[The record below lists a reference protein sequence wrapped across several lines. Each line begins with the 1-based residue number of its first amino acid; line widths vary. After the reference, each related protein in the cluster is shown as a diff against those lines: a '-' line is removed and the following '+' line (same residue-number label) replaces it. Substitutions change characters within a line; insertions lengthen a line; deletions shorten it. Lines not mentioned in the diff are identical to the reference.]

1 MKKLLSILVM
11 VLFGVTTVCAEKA
24 PAENSNSS
32 KKDYGVVVGVQVA
45 GEGVIGQGGRAGVW
59 HEKLDANTV
68 TNSSNGKWTNT
79 EDVAYHYDYETSSR
93 AFGIFNPK
101 YYNYA
106 NQSYYYYAVP
116 STGYYFDSWTLT
128 NTDLSYTTIQTN
140 ASTNGHDNEWEVKYR
155 MFCVHSNDYYSYT
168 TYPHAI
174 PLMTANFKK
183 QAIYRDYVQVQAIYR
198 DISGNVKTDPN
209 TGEPVLGGGV
219 VSVGDAI
226 DANST
231 STDAAGTNT
240 LIRGGKATNKF
251 SYTYH
256 AQADKNFVFKGWS
269 ESPTGIPLLS
279 DVNTTITK
287 EWETATN
294 DENNPYVAPVLYA
307 VFQQEFTYYY
317 TGATAYVAG
326 ETEGGEIRV
335 SYDGGANYTAF
346 APSIQDNGLKSQ
358 LNDPNLKIRYDA
370 KVLDDSKYA
379 FRGWSKSSA
388 EGQSSM
394 YPNPHDDEHTMEA
407 ENTLENNPYV
417 PETWYAIFASYYYKN
432 PPALVATNS
441 KGSGKVSVSNTT
453 ATPSVW
459 YDEMP
464 AGELVQKPAT
474 GNAHTYTVTYHAKAD
489 DGARFVGWYS
499 SADASVQVSQ
509 DNPYT
514 RQYATSSMDKD
525 NPMIEAPLYAA
536 FRSDID
542 IRQQDRMIVYI
553 DDEGNGNINDSKVLI
568 DFQKANTLTATLS
581 GTDASLFSLSNRS
594 GSKSGSSIT
603 FDATQGLIE
612 LVVAY
617 NGNLKDAV
625 GKVANIT
632 LSATYGDK
640 NITRPV
646 TIVVEEA
653 PIITFLPT
661 DGKGAYTIKMTNGS
675 GINYTMNADV
685 QENIKV
691 PVTHESMSNIEMN
704 LTNDVTTDKYYF
716 FGWQIIDG
724 DVISY
729 LSYDKLCT
737 YQFTK
742 PVKVRA
748 EFIPNNAATFIIK
761 GDETPYYDLKRAL
774 EDASIRFSRLGPQVV
789 VFNNEYGKTGAAQ
802 KTGILAKPKN
812 ATEYV
817 IPNGVTLLIPYSAD
831 FVARL
836 EALTVDDYLET
847 GNANGLNCYRKLI
860 LEDGTNIRVERGGNI
875 CVGAQMVINGL
886 TVASLPYKFG
896 HIELG
901 NNCHIQFE
909 EGSTLFAWGYITN
922 PAGTNITNDNINT
935 VGRVTIDKGAT
946 VHESF
951 MYADWRGGNATAD
964 FIQLDGPV
972 AGVAAAMGINTNGYR
987 YQVFPMSQYY
997 IQNVEAP
1004 MTIRRGATE
1013 ILSTAVYTNN
1023 SKTRASLTFM
1033 AENAGLFRL
1042 KSDDVSVTK
1051 YYDPLTD
1058 RLKMYVHG
1066 SSVANSKATMGTM
1079 ELNLGSLP
1087 LIGDLSCNS
1096 KDYVLPINNNMD
1108 VSVENVTIT
1117 SPYNM
1122 AMMAGST
1129 FNIASTAHF
1138 KNEAQFY
1145 VYDVDESKLTVNG
1158 KETGYCGV
1166 YNNPIVPLTKRLG
1179 SNLTFKRAT
1188 LYNSYYYNPI
1198 NLQDATIIIDG
1209 VFENSSTGYLLTTKG
1224 GARIISN
1231 GGGKVIISKEGK
1243 PSTGSGGSLTRNQ
1256 TPFQYIQ
1263 GESGQFVD
1271 VPMKRYLPALLNGDG
1286 TYVDANINTYT
1297 YYNDKWNIG
1306 DVTAGNTPSITE
1318 NFAPEFEVGAISLPL
1333 TYVGATSKQTLT
1345 ITPSNKSSIA
1355 ADYWDNVTWTT
1366 TLEGEN
1372 ADQYVYPTGT
1382 LPKGVMPSDDVIFAP
1397 TSDGKKYAT
1406 LTISATYS
1414 HKADETNATIA
1425 YNYVQTIH
1433 LIADASYL
1441 QPNKLAFAD
1450 LSKLYEGQGA
1460 IDLFQS
1466 GTQNNKKPISITIT
1480 PNPNVVEEERGAAD
1494 ANGTT
1499 DAATITPRK
1508 VGSII
1513 IKATQDPDYDYDY
1526 NIAGTTITKTITI
1539 TEPVVWNWGDL
1550 YFGTVNEHPVTIL
1563 NGAISWTLVEKEDK
1577 KNIIDFKGSSP
1588 NYTATI
1594 ADQIAG
1600 KYEVTFTYSD
1610 NKGVTKDFISTVYT
1624 NPRHLRVDVNND
1636 TVYRAV
1642 TLSANM
1648 QVNYHSNRKAV
1659 GFSSTAQNISQWKMT
1674 FLGVPDKIYFIPE
1687 GDNTWQI
1694 EESSNGI
1701 NWTTSMPWKYLTTN
1715 EHFEM
1720 SLLPS
1725 TSYLRVSYGA
1735 GDLDSAYLKELYI
1748 TELAEVKADVKK
1760 LYMPIDG
1767 VNNAIKEVVLT
1778 YANTGLLSI
1787 RTTDPTNFQLKFSD
1801 SDATPTE
1808 VLSIP
1813 ATTDENPFGIKGVD
1827 VVCKA
1832 TVETSAELLVF
1843 NGSQLVLQIPIYAYL
1858 FPQEL
1863 PIKLATDQP
1872 AGGDRYYF
1880 VTTHSHNAEWDGTDG
1895 VRTLTMNNA
1904 VSDAAP
1910 YVTFAFEGAP
1920 TFISFDYTSAA
1931 KGVWKI
1937 EESTDGKDFSNVT
1950 PATDDVMADGKFKRT
1965 VSNTSKYIKVIYES
1979 AYAEKV
1985 DLTDITIV
1993 GAASV
1998 VVDPTKMELDF
2009 DVAKKLTL
2017 TTVNL
2022 TAVNIATSSA
2032 NFKIAPTTTNDYKQ
2046 TIELDTQTNPDQLGE
2061 NKMGNIVF
2069 DVKWTGNQMVEYGTI
2084 VITNPND
2091 GNAVLATVEL
2101 TGIKNSITDGDIN
2114 IYTGVPSPE
2123 YTLKGTFEGSSHRKV
2138 DISAAFSADATPK
2151 PLFDYVVVYGETTT
2165 NDDNKTITTPNSTA
2179 GSNAKTPYYIY
2190 KKSGDGKSYVLDQ
2203 LVENANSSTKAW
2215 SQNGD
2220 DAVTITSGNAVS
2232 MYITGFCPYAT
2243 TGYTKDEEGVW
2254 YFRANAGQSIDVYLQ
2269 DCYIYSRAKTID
2281 GHTFA
2286 TRSDGQS
2293 FVDHYSRGT
2302 GAVLVFACN
2311 DKVNTPMNVTIH
2323 TLDNNLLKSNYGCF
2337 LQSLVGRAFQV
2348 SSPIQIRLLDDT
2360 YATAS
2365 TTTLNFTDEWPA
2377 SQHAKTGEGVR
2388 TNGFLSLQK
2397 QVNNAPSIDMGNS
2410 NTVVNFNGGQV
2421 ELQNAQI
2428 ISTNYASS
2436 LAICPRSGKFAGIFL
2451 AYGLGADDVGGT
2463 VNFKDGTT
2471 TVLPMWVSPNYFESY
2486 LCEKDAD
2493 GNYIKNAKGEY
2504 LTTCLR
2510 TPANTYV
2517 SGGSHCM
2524 MRACSEPQRQ
2534 GGAPKDK
2541 AGNDGKLLGLY
2552 KFPKNPETG
2561 KKGGWTTNGT
2571 NGLVTPTAGNVPNG
2585 YKVESVTPNNNG
2597 TDNAEDD
2604 YLNFWFDP
2612 NFEPSAQPEK
2622 DKKISFWKTSMTR
2635 ISAEYANYGE
2645 RFVGGET
2652 SVEFDGTEQ
2661 MEIVKNLLYCKI
2673 DENIRN
2679 VIIRD
2684 DFMAPVK
2691 NPAPEGDGFIPIHP
2705 TKIGSALN
2713 SEDAELENFITNG
2726 EQYQVENKV
2735 YYITTATAD
2744 IWNAFTAPFDV
2755 ANVYVMETYPEE
2767 LLEEM
2772 EWKERKSRG
2781 EILEFQAEQNAYF
2794 AGFFGVTI
2802 ALGQDKNFDRIY
2814 QEYMQWANAQGYEY
2828 PVGGMRTLI
2837 PYNGT
2842 NWDKADFYLNE
2853 NTADWTIDN
2862 LDDGNFTTAWQFP
2875 DATDGILM
2883 HQGKTYAMLFPF
2895 CTGCGE
2901 SIDDREYWDY
2911 WSGKFIIFES
2921 VDGTLEKPHKIYGS
2935 SQVGSLVS
2943 GLSSVD
2949 EGVAKLLGNSSFAE
2963 VTLSSP
2969 SPYPVLYYS
2978 GDLKHST
2985 FYAITD
2991 DTPGVKPT
2999 ESFLVANSV
3008 EPIGMQLVAI
3018 SMDGKATY
3026 VGDPNNGTTTGS
3038 HTPTIGGGNSLFVTG
3053 IAGGINIAVAQPQFV
3068 QVISAT
3074 GVVLYNG
3081 YVTDNINVP
3090 LPINGIYVIKGE
3102 NEAQKIFF

>member
-1 MKKLLSILVM
+1 MKSIFSQFFKSSLLNRVM
-11 VLFGVTTVCAEKA
+11 RLIIVVVCFSYSAAASATDYYLKCKAAVATNSTGKGMVYITKNKKTSNDASDEGKVTDETEGNWKSTDQNRNVTLFAYPEEGYYHKGWTRND
-24 PAENSNSS
+24 PSGNSNLEGLE
-32 KKDYGVVVGVQVA
+32 KGYKEPYVA
-45 GEGVIGQGGRAGVW
+45 
-59 HEKLDANTV
+59 
-68 TNSSNGKWTNT
+68 
-79 EDVAYHYDYETSSR
+79 DVKAESTD
-93 AFGIFNPK
+93 GNNPTIITF
-101 YYNYA
+101 
-106 NQSYYYYAVP
+106 YAV
-116 STGYYFDSWTLT
+116 FEL
-128 NTDLSYTTIQTN
+128 
-140 ASTNGHDNEWEVKYR
+140 
-155 MFCVHSNDYYSYT
+155 
-168 TYPHAI
+168 
-174 PLMTANFKK
+174 
-183 QAIYRDYVQVQAIYR
+183 QAIYRDYVQVKAIYR
-198 DISGNVKTDPN
+198 DINGNVVTDPN
-209 TGEPVLGGGV
+209 TGDPVLGGGV

-231 STDAAGTNT
+231 STDVAGTNNP
-240 LIRGGKATNKF
+240 IRGGKATNKF
-251 SYTYH
+251 EYTYH

-269 ESPTGIPLLS
+269 ESPTGNPLLS
-279 DVNTTITK
+279 DINTTITK

-294 DENNPYVAPVLYA
+294 DENNPYEAPVLYA
-307 VFQQEFTYYY
+307 VFQQEYTYYY

-326 ETEGGEIRV
+326 ETKGGEIRV

-581 GTDASLFSLSNRS
+581 GADASLFSLSNRS

-617 NGNLKDAV
+617 KGDLATAV

-632 LSATYGDK
+632 LSATYGGQT
-640 NITRPV
+640 ITRPV

-704 LTNDVTTDKYYF
+704 LINDVTTDKYYF
-716 FGWQIIDG
+716 FGWQIIEG

-847 GNANGLNCYRKLI
+847 GNASGLNCYRKLI

-964 FIQLDGPV
+964 FIELDGL
-972 AGVAAAMGINTNGYR
+972 AALGAAAMGINTNGYR

-1023 SKTRASLTFM
+1023 SKTRASVTFM

-1042 KSDDVSVTK
+1042 KSDDVSMTK

-1066 SSVANSKATMGTM
+1066 SSVANSKATLGTM

-1087 LIGDLSCNS
+1087 VIGNLGCNS

-1129 FNIASTAHF
+1129 FNIASTAYF
-1138 KNEAQFY
+1138 KNEAQVY

-1263 GESGQFVD
+1263 GESGQFVA

-1286 TYVDANINTYT
+1286 RYVDANINTYT
-1297 YYNDKWNIG
+1297 YYNDRWNIG

-1382 LPKGVMPSDDVIFAP
+1382 LPKGVMPSGDVIFAP

-1441 QPNKLAFAD
+1441 QTNKLAFAD
-1450 LSKLYEGQGA
+1450 LSTLYEGQGA
-1460 IDLFQS
+1460 INLFQS

-1480 PNPNVVEEERGAAD
+1480 PNPNVGEEERGAATAD
-1494 ANGTT
+1494 GTT
-1499 DAATITPRK
+1499 DAATITPTK

-1513 IKATQDPDYDYDY
+1513 IKATQDPDYDY
-1526 NIAGTTITKTITI
+1526 NIAGTTITKIITI

-1550 YFGTVNEHPVTIL
+1550 YFGTVNENPVTIL
-1563 NGAISWTLVEKEDK
+1563 NGATTWTLVEKEDK
-1577 KNIIDFKGSSP
+1577 KNIIDFQGSSP
-1588 NYTATI
+1588 NYTASI

-1610 NKGVTKDFISTVYT
+1610 NKDVTKDFISTVYT

-1674 FLGVPDKIYFIPE
+1674 FLGVPDKIYFTPE

-1694 EESSNGI
+1694 EESSNGT

-1715 EHFEM
+1715 QPFEM

-1998 VVDPTKMELDF
+1998 VVNPTKLELDY
-2009 DVAKKLTL
+2009 DDAKQLTL
-2017 TTVNL
+2017 TTINL
-2022 TAVNIATSSA
+2022 TAIDIATSSA
-2032 NFKIAPTTTNDYKQ
+2032 NFKIAPTSTTNYEPNLSL
-2046 TIELDTQTNPDQLGE
+2046 TSTTYPDQLGE
-2061 NKMGNIVF
+2061 NKMGDIVF
-2069 DVKWTGNQMVEYGTI
+2069 DVKWMGEQMVEYGTI

-2091 GNAVLATVEL
+2091 GDAVLATVEL
-2101 TGIKNSITDGDIN
+2101 TGIKNSITNGDTKIN
-2114 IYTGVPSPE
+2114 TGVPSE
-2123 YTLKGTFEGSSHRKV
+2123 YTLKGSFDGSSHRPV
-2138 DISAAFSADATPK
+2138 NISAAFSAGATPK

-2165 NDDNKTITTPNSTA
+2165 NDGNKTITTPNSMA

-2190 KKSGDGKSYVLDQ
+2190 KKSADGNSYVLHQ

-2215 SQNGD
+2215 SQNDD
-2220 DAVTITSGNAVS
+2220 DAVAITSGNAVS

-2286 TRSDGQS
+2286 NRSDGQS

-2311 DKVNTPMNVTIH
+2311 DKVTTSMNVTIH

-2377 SQHAKTGEGVR
+2377 SQHAKTGTGVR

-2410 NTVVNFNGGQV
+2410 NTVVNFDGGQV

-2451 AYGLGADDVGGT
+2451 AYGLGTDDVGGT

-2486 LCEKDAD
+2486 LCEKDAE
-2493 GNYIKNAKGEY
+2493 GNYIKNDKGEY

-2524 MRACSEPQRQ
+2524 MRACAEPQRQ

-2541 AGNDGKLLGLY
+2541 AGNEGKLLGLY
-2552 KFPKNPETG
+2552 KFPKNPDSG
-2561 KKGGWTTNGT
+2561 QKGGWSANGT

-2684 DFMAPVK
+2684 NFMAPVK

-2705 TKIGSALN
+2705 TKIGSTLN
-2713 SEDAELENFITNG
+2713 PEDAELENFITNG

-2772 EWKERKSRG
+2772 EWKEHKERV

-2814 QEYMQWANAQGYEY
+2814 QEYMEWANAQGYAY
-2828 PVGGMRTLI
+2828 PVGGKRKLI

-2853 NTADWTIDN
+2853 NIADWTIYN
-2862 LDDGNFTTAWQFP
+2862 LNDGNFRTAWQFP
-2875 DATDGILM
+2875 VATDGILM
-2883 HQGKTYAMLFPF
+2883 HQGKTYSMLFPF
-2895 CTGCGE
+2895 CTGCVDYDEYGDPIE
-2901 SIDDREYWDY
+2901 RDYWDY
-2911 WSGKFIIFES
+2911 WTGKFIIFES

-2963 VTLSSP
+2963 VTLSSA
-2969 SPYPVLYYS
+2969 YPVLYYS

-2985 FYAITD
+2985 FYATTD
-2991 DTPGVKPT
+2991 GTPGVKPT
-2999 ESFLVANSV
+2999 ESFLVANPV
-3008 EPIGMQLVAI
+3008 EPIGMKLVAI

-3053 IAGGINIAVAQPQFV
+3053 IAGGINVAVAQPQFV

-3081 YVTDNINVP
+3081 YVTDSVNVP

>member
-1 MKKLLSILVM
+1 MKSIFSQFFKSSLLNRVM
-11 VLFGVTTVCAEKA
+11 RLIIVVVCLSYSAAATAGTNYYLKCKAAVATNSTANGKVYIFKDEQNSTKA
-24 PAENSNSS
+24 PNEGLPADETSGNWESTRQNRQVTLFAYPEEGYYHKGWTRNDPSGNSNLEGLE
-32 KKDYGVVVGVQVA
+32 KGYKEPYVA
-45 GEGVIGQGGRAGVW
+45 
-59 HEKLDANTV
+59 
-68 TNSSNGKWTNT
+68 
-79 EDVAYHYDYETSSR
+79 DVKAESTD
-93 AFGIFNPK
+93 GNNPTIITF
-101 YYNYA
+101 
-106 NQSYYYYAVP
+106 YAV
-116 STGYYFDSWTLT
+116 FEL
-128 NTDLSYTTIQTN
+128 
-140 ASTNGHDNEWEVKYR
+140 
-155 MFCVHSNDYYSYT
+155 
-168 TYPHAI
+168 
-174 PLMTANFKK
+174 
-183 QAIYRDYVQVQAIYR
+183 QAIYRDYVQVKAIYR
-198 DISGNVKTDPN
+198 DISGNVETDPN
-209 TGEPVLGGGV
+209 TGNPVLGGGV
-219 VSVGDAI
+219 VSVDDAI

-231 STDAAGTNT
+231 STDVAGTNT

-256 AQADKNFVFKGWS
+256 AQADNNFVFKGWS

-279 DVNTTITK
+279 ETNTTITK

-335 SYDGGANYTAF
+335 SYDGGASYTDF
-346 APSIQDNGLKSQ
+346 ASSIQDNGLKSQ

-379 FRGWSKSSA
+379 FRGWSMSSA

-394 YPNPHDDEHTMEA
+394 YPNPHDYEPTMEA

-474 GNAHTYTVTYHAKAD
+474 GNAHTYNVTYHAKAE
-489 DGARFVGWYS
+489 DGARFDGWYS
-499 SADASVQVSQ
+499 SADASVQVST

-581 GTDASLFSLSNRS
+581 DESASLFSLSNRS

-612 LVVAY
+612 LVVTYKGDLEA
-617 NGNLKDAV
+617 AV

-632 LSATYGDK
+632 LSATYGGK
-640 NITRPV
+640 NVTRPV

-716 FGWQIIDG
+716 FGWQIIEG

-761 GDETPYYDLKRAL
+761 GDETGTPYYDLKRAL
-774 EDASIRFSRLGPQVV
+774 EDASIRASRLGPQVV

-817 IPNGVTLLIPYSAD
+817 IPNEVTLLIPYSAD
-831 FVARL
+831 FIARL

-909 EGSTLFAWGYITN
+909 DGSTLFAWGYITN

-964 FIQLDGPV
+964 FIQLDGLV

-1013 ILSTAVYTNN
+1013 ILSTAVYANN

-1145 VYDVDESKLTVNG
+1145 VYDVDESKLTVSG
-1158 KETGYCGV
+1158 KEIGYCGV
-1166 YNNPIVPLTKRLG
+1166 YNNPIVPLTKRIG

-1188 LYNSYYYNPI
+1188 LYDSHYYNPI
-1198 NLQDATIIIDG
+1198 NLKDATIIIDG
-1209 VFENSSTGYLLTTKG
+1209 LFENSSTGYLLTTKG

-1243 PSTGSGGSLTRNQ
+1243 SSTGSGGSLTRNQ

-1263 GESGQFVD
+1263 GENGQFVA

-1297 YYNDKWNIG
+1297 YYNDKWNVG

-1333 TYVGATSKQTLT
+1333 TYVGATNKQTLT
-1345 ITPSNKSSIA
+1345 ITPSNKSSVA
-1355 ADYWDNVTWTT
+1355 ADYWNNVTWTT

-1382 LPKGVMPSDDVIFAP
+1382 LTKGVMPSGEVQFKP

-1466 GTQNNKKPISITIT
+1466 GTQNKKTISITIT

-1513 IKATQDPDYDYDY
+1513 IKATQDPDYDYY
-1526 NIAGTTITKTITI
+1526 IAGTTITKTITI

-1563 NGAISWTLVEKEDK
+1563 NGATYWTLVEKEDK

-1588 NYTATI
+1588 NYTASI

-1610 NKGVTKDFISTVYT
+1610 NKGVTKDFVSTIYT

-1674 FLGVPDKIYFIPE
+1674 FLGVPDKIYFTPE

-1694 EESSNGI
+1694 EESSNGT

-1715 EHFEM
+1715 QPFEM

-1767 VNNAIKEVVLT
+1767 INNAIKEVVLT

-1937 EESTDGKDFSNVT
+1937 EESIDGKDFSNVT

-2009 DVAKKLTL
+2009 NVAKKLTL

-2101 TGIKNSITDGDIN
+2101 TGIKNSITDGNIN

-2123 YTLKGTFEGSSHRKV
+2123 YTLKGSFEGSSHRKV

-2493 GNYIKNAKGEY
+2493 GNYIKNTKGEY

-2571 NGLVTPTAGNVPNG
+2571 NGLVTPTADNVPNG
-2585 YKVESVTPNNNG
+2585 YKVESVKPNNNG

-2673 DENIRN
+2673 DENIRS

-2705 TKIGSALN
+2705 TKIGSTLN
-2713 SEDAELENFITNG
+2713 PEDAELENFITNG

-2767 LLEEM
+2767 LLEAM
-2772 EWKERKSRG
+2772 EWKEKKSRG
-2781 EILEFQAEQNAYF
+2781 AILEFQAEHNAYF

-2802 ALGQDKNFDRIY
+2802 ALGQDKNFKQIY
-2814 QEYMQWANAQGYEY
+2814 QEYMQWAKTQGYAY

-2875 DATDGILM
+2875 DARDGILM
-2883 HQGKTYAMLFPF
+2883 HQGKTYSMLFPF

-2963 VTLSSP
+2963 VTLSSA
-2969 SPYPVLYYS
+2969 YPVLYYI

-2985 FYAITD
+2985 FYAMD

-2999 ESFLVANSV
+2999 ESFLVANPV

-3026 VGDPNNGTTTGS
+3026 VGNPGDGTTTGT
-3038 HTPTIGGGNSLFVTG
+3038 HTPTVGGGNDMFITG
-3053 IAGGINIAVAQPQFV
+3053 IDGGINIAVAAPQMV
-3068 QVISAT
+3068 CVVNAT
-3074 GVVLYNG
+3074 GHVLYNG
-3081 YVTDNINVP
+3081 YVTDNVNVS
-3090 LPINGIYVIKGE
+3090 LPISGIYVVKGE

>member
-1 MKKLLSILVM
+1 MKKLLSILIC
-11 VLFGVTTVCAEKA
+11 VLLGVTTVCAEKA

-79 EDVAYHYDYETSSR
+79 EDVAYHYDYETSSW
-93 AFGIFNPK
+93 AGIIFNPK

-240 LIRGGKATNKF
+240 LSRGGKATNKF

-335 SYDGGANYTAF
+335 SYDGGASYTDF
-346 APSIQDNGLKSQ
+346 ASSIQDNGLKSQ

-379 FRGWSKSSA
+379 FRGWSMSSA

-394 YPNPHDDEHTMEA
+394 YPNPHDYEPTMEA

-474 GNAHTYTVTYHAKAD
+474 GNAHTYNVTYHAKAE
-489 DGARFVGWYS
+489 DGARFDGWYS
-499 SADASVQVSQ
+499 SADASVQVST

-581 GTDASLFSLSNRS
+581 DESASLFSLSNRS

-612 LVVAY
+612 LVVTYKGDLEA
-617 NGNLKDAV
+617 AV

-632 LSATYGDK
+632 LSATYGGK

-675 GINYTMNADV
+675 GINYTMNADM

-716 FGWQIIDG
+716 FGWQIIEG
-724 DVISY
+724 DIISY

-761 GDETPYYDLKRAL
+761 EDKTRTPYYDLKRAL
-774 EDASIRFSRLGPQVV
+774 EDASIRVSRLGPQVV
-789 VFNNEYGKTGAAQ
+789 VFNNEYRKTGAAQ

-831 FVARL
+831 FIARL
-836 EALTVDDYLET
+836 ESLTVDDYVES
-847 GNANGLNCYRKLI
+847 GSASGLNCYRKLI

-909 EGSTLFAWGYITN
+909 DGSTLFAWGYITN

-964 FIQLDGPV
+964 FIQLDGLV

-1013 ILSTAVYTNN
+1013 ILSTAVYANN

-1145 VYDVDESKLTVNG
+1145 VYDVDESKLTVSG
-1158 KETGYCGV
+1158 KEIGYCGV
-1166 YNNPIVPLTKRLG
+1166 YNNPIVPLTKRIG

-1188 LYNSYYYNPI
+1188 LYDSHYYNPI
-1198 NLQDATIIIDG
+1198 NLKDATIIIDG
-1209 VFENSSTGYLLTTKG
+1209 LFENSSTGYLLTTKG

-1243 PSTGSGGSLTRNQ
+1243 SSTGSGGSLTRNQ

-1263 GESGQFVD
+1263 GENGQFVA

-1297 YYNDKWNIG
+1297 YYNDEWNVG

-1333 TYVGATSKQTLT
+1333 TYVGATNKQTLT
-1345 ITPSNKSSIA
+1345 ITPSNKSSVA
-1355 ADYWDNVTWTT
+1355 ADYWNNVTWTT

-1382 LPKGVMPSDDVIFAP
+1382 LTKGVMPSGEVQFKP

-1441 QPNKLAFAD
+1441 AANTLAFED
-1450 LSKLYEGQGA
+1450 LSTLYDGQGA
-1460 IDLFQS
+1460 INLFQS
-1466 GTQNNKKPISITIT
+1466 GTQNNKEPISITIT
-1480 PNPNVVEEERGAAD
+1480 PNPNVDEEERGNATF
-1494 ANGTT
+1494 NGTT
-1499 DAATITPRK
+1499 DAATITPTK

-1513 IKATQDPDYDYDY
+1513 LKATQPADLTY

-1550 YFGTVNEHPVTIL
+1550 YFGTVNENPVTIL
-1563 NGAISWTLVEKEDK
+1563 NGATTWTLVEKEDK
-1577 KNIIDFKGSSP
+1577 KNIINFQGSSP
-1588 NYTATI
+1588 NYTASI

-1674 FLGVPDKIYFIPE
+1674 FLGVPDKIYFTPE

-1694 EESSNGI
+1694 EESSNGT

-1715 EHFEM
+1715 QPFEM

-1827 VVCKA
+1827 IVCKA
-1832 TVETSAELLVF
+1832 TKETSAELLVF

-1920 TFISFDYTSAA
+1920 TFISFDYTNAA
-1931 KGVWKI
+1931 KGVWQI
-1937 EESTDGKDFSNVT
+1937 EESTDGKNFTTVR

-2009 DVAKKLTL
+2009 NVAKKLTL

-2022 TAVNIATSSA
+2022 TAVKIATSSA
-2032 NFKIAPTTTNDYKQ
+2032 NFKIAPTTTNNYDQ
-2046 TIELDTQTNPDQLGE
+2046 TLALNTTTNPDQLGE
-2061 NKMGNIVF
+2061 NKMGDIVF
-2069 DVKWTGNQMVEYGTI
+2069 DVKWTGDQMVEYGTI

-2101 TGIKNSITDGDIN
+2101 TGIKNSIIDGDIK

-2165 NDDNKTITTPNSTA
+2165 NDGNKTITTPNSTA

-2190 KKSGDGKSYVLDQ
+2190 KKSGDGNSYVLHQ

-2323 TLDNNLLKSNYGCF
+2323 TLDSTLLKSNYGCF

-2348 SSPIQIRLLDDT
+2348 SSPIQIRLIDDT

-2377 SQHAKTGEGVR
+2377 SQHAKTGTGIR

-2410 NTVVNFNGGQV
+2410 NTVVNFDGGQV

-2428 ISTNYASS
+2428 VSTNYASS

-2451 AYGLGADDVGGT
+2451 AYGLGTDDVGGT

-2493 GNYIKNAKGEY
+2493 GNYIKNTKGEY

-2571 NGLVTPTAGNVPNG
+2571 NGLVTPTAGNVPYG

-2652 SVEFDGTEQ
+2652 SIEFDGTEQ

-2673 DENIRN
+2673 DENIRS

-2772 EWKERKSRG
+2772 EWEEHKLRG
-2781 EILEFQAEQNAYF
+2781 EILEFQAEHNAYF

-2802 ALGQDKNFDRIY
+2802 ALGQDKNFKQIY
-2814 QEYMQWANAQGYEY
+2814 QEYMQWANAQGYAY

-2837 PYNGT
+2837 PYNGD
-2842 NWDKADFYLNE
+2842 NWSTADFYLNE

-2875 DATDGILM
+2875 DARDGILM
-2883 HQGKTYAMLFPF
+2883 HQGKTYSMLFPF

-2963 VTLSSP
+2963 VTLSSA
-2969 SPYPVLYYS
+2969 YPVLYYI

-2985 FYAITD
+2985 FYAMD

-2999 ESFLVANSV
+2999 ESFLVANPI

-3026 VGDPNNGTTTGS
+3026 VGNPGDGTTTGT
-3038 HTPTIGGGNSLFVTG
+3038 HTPTVGGGNDMFITG
-3053 IAGGINIAVAQPQFV
+3053 IDGGINIAVAAPQMV
-3068 QVISAT
+3068 CVVNAT
-3074 GVVLYNG
+3074 GHVLYNG
-3081 YVTDNINVP
+3081 YVTDNVNVS
-3090 LPINGIYVIKGE
+3090 LPISGIYVVKGE